1 MTVVFILSALWWIKI
16 IGLWKIRDGSDWLWG
31 NLGLILMDGTM
42 LSKSLIQFSVDG
54 WGYVPFLFFGL
65 RPNHGR
71 GIGNLL
77 QKDLCQGCC
86 IQCPW
91 PHGRTLSAHPSARDS
106 WTLTGKSGS
115 VSCEVTALLSRV
127 LGHTVFCLCPPR
139 VHSPNLWKFCNQ
151 LPLAGSQSLCQISRL
166 GNLFWT
172 LELS

>member
-1 MTVVFILSALWWIKI
+1 MVSILSVLWWIRI
-16 IGLWKIRDGSDWLWG
+16 RGLGELLNRRDWLWG
-31 NLGLILMDGTM
+31 NLGLVLMGWAM
-42 LSKSLIQFSVDG
+42 LSKSLTQFSVDG
-54 WGYVPFLFFGL
+54 RGCVPSL

-86 IQCPW
+86 IQCLW
-91 PHGRTLSAHPSARDS
+91 PHGRPLSAHPSARDS

-151 LPLAGSQSLCQISRL
+151 VLLAGSRSLCQISRL
-166 GNLFWT
+166 GNLLCT